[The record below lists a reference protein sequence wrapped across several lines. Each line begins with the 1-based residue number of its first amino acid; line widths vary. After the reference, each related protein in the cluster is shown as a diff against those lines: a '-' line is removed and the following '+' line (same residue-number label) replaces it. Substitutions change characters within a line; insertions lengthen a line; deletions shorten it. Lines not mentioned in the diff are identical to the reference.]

1 MRSNRAVNAG
11 LDTRFGWRV
20 FALLAVMVFAGLYT
34 PAPAPAADEV
44 KIAIIVPLSG
54 RWARQGELYKGR
66 LGNGGGRDQ

>member
-1 MRSNRAVNAG
+1 
-11 LDTRFGWRV
+11 
-20 FALLAVMVFAGLYT
+20 MVFAGLYT